1 MPGQSRELCP
11 DEVTSRSG
19 LPGRSRPG
27 RLVQLY
33 YFITNSLRILSG
45 TSLLSYCQIAFYRA
59 THHKTNGNVSKNSE
73 LPQGPAFAKL
83 PVLPPCLKGNSQIR
97 KESSVRTAGLRNERG
112 VALAIAVV
120 SLVLIGALLTTTI
133 WVGRQ
138 RQTSAVAPARVLDI
152 GIEALAPV
160 PQARSG
166 QLDSLTVGGTV
177 EPLTDSARPASPR
190 DQ

>member
-1 MPGQSRELCP
+1 M
-11 DEVTSRSG
+11 
-19 LPGRSRPG
+19 
-27 RLVQLY
+27 
-33 YFITNSLRILSG
+33 
-45 TSLLSYCQIAFYRA
+45 
-59 THHKTNGNVSKNSE
+59 
-73 LPQGPAFAKL
+73 
-83 PVLPPCLKGNSQIR
+83 
-97 KESSVRTAGLRNERG
+97 RTAGLRNERG

-152 GIEALAPV
+152 GIEALAPI

-177 EPLTDSARPASPR
+177 EPLTDSTRPAFPR